1 MEFSSPE
8 ANARFSP
15 YSPELCCSFLSFS
28 NSFAHFS
35 ESEASVA
42 DHFKGG
48 APCSAR
54 NLLWESRHS
63 FWNLF
68 GMIALI
74 VYELLLK
81 SPEKNKKHQQQKS
94 KIKSDSINMNHL
106 SPTGVN
112 WRISVIWHSLTTKG
126 DRGLGPVSRKS
137 RNVSHFVWHNSL
149 CILKTKASRG
159 TKRCGYFYFYFYF
172 LHNMQQ

>member
-81 SPEKNKKHQQQKS
+81 SPEKKQKT
-94 KIKSDSINMNHL
+94 
-106 SPTGVN
+106 PTGVN

-159 TKRCGYFYFYFYF
+159 TKRCGYFYFYF

>member
-35 ESEASVA
+35 ESEASLA

-48 APCSAR
+48 APCSER
-54 NLLWESRHS
+54 SLLWKSRHS

-74 VYELLLK
+74 VYELFLK
-81 SPEKNKKHQQQKS
+81 SPEKKQNKKKTTKKHQHES
-94 KIKSDSINMNHL
+94 LEPNWCELANFGYMTL
-106 SPTGVN
+106 VN
-112 WRISVIWHSLTTKG
+112 YKG
-126 DRGLGPVSRKS
+126 R
-137 RNVSHFVWHNSL
+137 
-149 CILKTKASRG
+149 
-159 TKRCGYFYFYFYF
+159 
-172 LHNMQQ
+172 

>member
-35 ESEASVA
+35 ESEASLA
-42 DHFKGG
+42 DHFKGS

-54 NLLWESRHS
+54 NLLWASRHS

-74 VYELLLK
+74 VYELLMK
-81 SPEKNKKHQQQKS
+81 SPEKKKAKNKNNKKAKL
-94 KIKSDSINMNHL
+94 KVTL
-106 SPTGVN
+106 STWITWAQLVWIGEFRLYDTR
-112 WRISVIWHSLTTKG
+112 WLQREIG
-126 DRGLGPVSRKS
+126 DWGLFLESPETFRP
-137 RNVSHFVWHNSL
+137 HFEWHNSL

-159 TKRCGYFYFYFYF
+159 TKRCSYFYFYF
-172 LHNMQQ
+172 LHNM